1 VGGIVKRY
9 RLGSALKLHLKKIR
23 LHEDVGK
30 APGAKITDA
39 DIAKEKVVMAEQ
51 IIAPTKLDYAEDAK

>member
-1 VGGIVKRY
+1 MGRSVK
-9 RLGSALKLHLKKIR
+9 GTEHLKKIR

-30 APGAKITDA
+30 APGAKLTDA

-51 IIAPTKLDYAEDAK
+51 IIAPTKLDYAEDPK